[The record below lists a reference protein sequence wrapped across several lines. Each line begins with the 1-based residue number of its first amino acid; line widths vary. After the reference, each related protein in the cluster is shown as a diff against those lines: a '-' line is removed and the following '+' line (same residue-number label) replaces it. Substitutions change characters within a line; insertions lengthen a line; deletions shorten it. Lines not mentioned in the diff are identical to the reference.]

1 MESEKFSRRVL
12 ERHCVF
18 GRVKI
23 ETRKI
28 RKSMYTGRQTICG
41 NLHGI
46 DFFFPS
52 VRADVYEKELMTMI
66 NLNPKQERFAA
77 EFIACGNATAAY
89 KVAYPNVGD
98 NTARVNASRLLA
110 DKRIQVRLKELQS
123 EMTSEKICDSIELQE
138 FLSRVVRRELTEE
151 LYLPSGE
158 RQERANSVRD
168 ALKAAELLARI
179 SGLYVTKAE
188 VDVQGVVP
196 VVIHDDI

>member
-1 MESEKFSRRVL
+1 
-12 ERHCVF
+12 
-18 GRVKI
+18 
-23 ETRKI
+23 
-28 RKSMYTGRQTICG
+28 
-41 NLHGI
+41 
-46 DFFFPS
+46 
-52 VRADVYEKELMTMI
+52 MI
-66 NLNPKQERFAA
+66 NLNPKQEKFCC

-179 SGLYVTKAE
+179 SGLCVTKAE

-196 VVIHDDI
+196 VVIHDDV

>member
-1 MESEKFSRRVL
+1 
-12 ERHCVF
+12 
-18 GRVKI
+18 
-23 ETRKI
+23 
-28 RKSMYTGRQTICG
+28 
-41 NLHGI
+41 
-46 DFFFPS
+46 
-52 VRADVYEKELMTMI
+52 MI
-66 NLNPKQERFAA
+66 NLNPKQEKFCC

-98 NTARVNASRLLA
+98 NTARVNSSRLLA

-123 EMTSEKICDSIELQE
+123 DMTSEKICDSVELQE

-179 SGLYVTKAE
+179 SGLCVTKAE

-196 VVIHDDI
+196 VVIHDDV

>member
-1 MESEKFSRRVL
+1 
-12 ERHCVF
+12 
-18 GRVKI
+18 
-23 ETRKI
+23 
-28 RKSMYTGRQTICG
+28 
-41 NLHGI
+41 
-46 DFFFPS
+46 
-52 VRADVYEKELMTMI
+52 MI
-66 NLNPKQERFAA
+66 NLNPKQERFCC

-110 DKRIQVRLKELQS
+110 DKRIQARLKELQA
-123 EMTSEKICDSIELQE
+123 EMTSEKICDSVELQE

-188 VDVQGVVP
+188 VDVQGALP
-196 VVIHDDI
+196 VVIKDDV

>member
-1 MESEKFSRRVL
+1 
-12 ERHCVF
+12 
-18 GRVKI
+18 
-23 ETRKI
+23 
-28 RKSMYTGRQTICG
+28 
-41 NLHGI
+41 
-46 DFFFPS
+46 
-52 VRADVYEKELMTMI
+52 MI
-66 NLNPKQERFAA
+66 NLNPKQEKFCC

-110 DKRIQVRLKELQS
+110 DKRIQVRLKELQAD
-123 EMTSEKICDSIELQE
+123 MTSEKICDSVELQE

-196 VVIHDDI
+196 VVIHDDV

>member
-1 MESEKFSRRVL
+1 
-12 ERHCVF
+12 
-18 GRVKI
+18 
-23 ETRKI
+23 
-28 RKSMYTGRQTICG
+28 
-41 NLHGI
+41 
-46 DFFFPS
+46 
-52 VRADVYEKELMTMI
+52 MI
-66 NLNPKQERFAA
+66 NLNPKQERFCC

-110 DKRIQVRLKELQS
+110 DKRIQARLKELQS
-123 EMTSEKICDSIELQE
+123 DMTSEKICDSVELQE

-188 VDVQGVVP
+188 VDVQGALP
-196 VVIHDDI
+196 VIIKDDV

>member
-1 MESEKFSRRVL
+1 
-12 ERHCVF
+12 
-18 GRVKI
+18 
-23 ETRKI
+23 
-28 RKSMYTGRQTICG
+28 
-41 NLHGI
+41 
-46 DFFFPS
+46 
-52 VRADVYEKELMTMI
+52 MI
-66 NLNPKQERFAA
+66 NLNPKQEKFCC
-77 EFIACGNATAAY
+77 EFITCGNATAAY

-179 SGLYVTKAE
+179 SGLYVNKQE
-188 VDVQGVVP
+188 VELSATMP

>member
-1 MESEKFSRRVL
+1 
-12 ERHCVF
+12 
-18 GRVKI
+18 
-23 ETRKI
+23 
-28 RKSMYTGRQTICG
+28 
-41 NLHGI
+41 
-46 DFFFPS
+46 
-52 VRADVYEKELMTMI
+52 MI
-66 NLNPKQERFAA
+66 NLNPKQEKFCC

-98 NTARVNASRLLA
+98 NTARVNSSRLLA

-123 EMTSEKICDSIELQE
+123 DMTSEKICDSVELQE

-179 SGLYVTKAE
+179 SGLCVTKAE

>member
-1 MESEKFSRRVL
+1 MD
-12 ERHCVF
+12 CVF
-18 GRVKI
+18 GREKI
-23 ETRKI
+23 QKWKNQ
-28 RKSMYTGRQTICG
+28 KSMYTPRQTICG

-52 VRADVYEKELMTMI
+52 VRVDVYEKELMTMI

-138 FLSRVVRRELTEE
+138 FLSRVVRRELSEE
-151 LYLPSGE
+151 FFLPSGE
-158 RQERANSVRD
+158 RVQRPNSVRD
-168 ALKAAELLARI
+168 ALKAAETLARI
-179 SGLYVTKAE
+179 SGLFVNRSE
-188 VDVQGVVP
+188 VELTGTMP
-196 VVIHDDI
+196 IVIHDDI

>member
-1 MESEKFSRRVL
+1 
-12 ERHCVF
+12 
-18 GRVKI
+18 
-23 ETRKI
+23 
-28 RKSMYTGRQTICG
+28 
-41 NLHGI
+41 
-46 DFFFPS
+46 
-52 VRADVYEKELMTMI
+52 MI
-66 NLNPKQERFAA
+66 NLNPKQERFCC

-110 DKRIQVRLKELQS
+110 DKRIQSRLKELQS
-123 EMTSEKICDSIELQE
+123 DMTSEKICDSVELQE

-196 VVIHDDI
+196 VVIHDDV

>member
-1 MESEKFSRRVL
+1 
-12 ERHCVF
+12 
-18 GRVKI
+18 
-23 ETRKI
+23 
-28 RKSMYTGRQTICG
+28 
-41 NLHGI
+41 
-46 DFFFPS
+46 
-52 VRADVYEKELMTMI
+52 MI
-66 NLNPKQERFAA
+66 NLNPKQERFCC

-110 DKRIQVRLKELQS
+110 DKRIQARLKELQS
-123 EMTSEKICDSIELQE
+123 DMTSEKICDSVELQE

-196 VVIHDDI
+196 VVIKDDV

>member
-1 MESEKFSRRVL
+1 
-12 ERHCVF
+12 
-18 GRVKI
+18 
-23 ETRKI
+23 
-28 RKSMYTGRQTICG
+28 
-41 NLHGI
+41 
-46 DFFFPS
+46 
-52 VRADVYEKELMTMI
+52 MI
-66 NLNPKQERFAA
+66 NLNPKQERFCY

-89 KVAYPNVGD
+89 KAAYPNVGD
-98 NTARVNASRLLA
+98 NTARVNSSRLLA
-110 DKRIQVRLKELQS
+110 DKRIQVRLKELQA
-123 EMTSEKICDSIELQE
+123 EMTSEKICDSVELQE

-196 VVIHDDI
+196 VVIHDDV

>member
-1 MESEKFSRRVL
+1 
-12 ERHCVF
+12 
-18 GRVKI
+18 
-23 ETRKI
+23 
-28 RKSMYTGRQTICG
+28 
-41 NLHGI
+41 
-46 DFFFPS
+46 
-52 VRADVYEKELMTMI
+52 MI
-66 NLNPKQERFAA
+66 NLNPKQEKFCC

-110 DKRIQVRLKELQS
+110 DKRIQVRLKELQA
-123 EMTSEKICDSIELQE
+123 EMTSEKICDSVELQE

-196 VVIHDDI
+196 VVIHDDV

>member
-1 MESEKFSRRVL
+1 
-12 ERHCVF
+12 
-18 GRVKI
+18 
-23 ETRKI
+23 
-28 RKSMYTGRQTICG
+28 
-41 NLHGI
+41 
-46 DFFFPS
+46 
-52 VRADVYEKELMTMI
+52 MI
-66 NLNPKQERFAA
+66 NLNPKQERFCC

-110 DKRIQVRLKELQS
+110 DKRIQARLKELQS
-123 EMTSEKICDSIELQE
+123 DMTSEKICDSVELQE

-168 ALKAAELLARI
+168 AIKAAELLARI

-188 VDVQGVVP
+188 VDVQGALP
-196 VVIHDDI
+196 VVIKDDV

>member
-1 MESEKFSRRVL
+1 
-12 ERHCVF
+12 
-18 GRVKI
+18 
-23 ETRKI
+23 
-28 RKSMYTGRQTICG
+28 
-41 NLHGI
+41 
-46 DFFFPS
+46 
-52 VRADVYEKELMTMI
+52 MI
-66 NLNPKQERFAA
+66 NLNPKQEKFCC

-110 DKRIQVRLKELQS
+110 DKRIQVRLKELQA
-123 EMTSEKICDSIELQE
+123 EMTSEKICDSVELQE

-179 SGLYVTKAE
+179 SGIYVTKAE

-196 VVIHDDI
+196 VVIHDDV